1 MQMVTVKPSCVNEAH
16 ELPPALGPAACAPRH
31 QNTAVW
37 EIPTAAVAKNRTKTA
52 RFRQSGMSPS
62 CKRGTKTAGH
72 KQCA

>member
-1 MQMVTVKPSCVNEAH
+1 MQMVTVKPSCVNAAH

-37 EIPTAAVAKNRTKTA
+37 SIPTAAVAKNGTKTA
-52 RFRQSGMSPS
+52 RFRQPEMSPW
-62 CKRGTKTAGH
+62 CKRGAKTAGF